1 MKCFISFFC
10 NCARYWNLKEKIYRS
25 AFSKKVL
32 VCPKISKKGLRWTQN
47 DGFLTFHKKFSLLF
61 AISNLKWKK
70 LQSPTF
76 LCKPHIREKFWFS
89 VIGENDLVQSDC
101 RIIWSSISL
110 EGIHQYLSFFAWRCS
125 PRKDNMWGYFLWMGV
140 SRHEQPCPGLH
151 TLSREPFGLVL
162 GDF

>member
-1 MKCFISFFC
+1 ML
-10 NCARYWNLKEKIYRS
+10 LKSKAEKNHRS

-32 VCPKISKKGLRWTQN
+32 VCLKTSKKGPIWTQN
-47 DGFLTFHKKFSLLF
+47 DGFLTFHKHFSLLF
-61 AISNLKWKK
+61 AVSNLKWMK
-70 LQSPTF
+70 LQFPIF
-76 LCKPHIREKFWFS
+76 LCKPHIREKIWFS
-89 VIGENDLVQSDC
+89 AIGENDLVQSDC

-125 PRKDNMWGYFLWMGV
+125 PRKDNMSGYFIWMGV

-151 TLSREPFGLVL
+151 TLFRGPFGLVL

>member
-1 MKCFISFFC
+1 MNWFISFFC
-10 NCARYWNLKEKIYRS
+10 NSACYWNLKAEKIHRS

-32 VCPKISKKGLRWTQN
+32 FCPKISKKGPRWTQN

-61 AISNLKWKK
+61 AVSNLKWKK
-70 LQSPTF
+70 FPTF